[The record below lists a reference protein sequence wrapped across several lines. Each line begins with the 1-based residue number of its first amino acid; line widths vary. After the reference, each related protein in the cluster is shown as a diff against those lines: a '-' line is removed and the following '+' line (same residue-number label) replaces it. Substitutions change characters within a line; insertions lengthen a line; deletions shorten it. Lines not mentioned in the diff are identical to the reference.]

1 MKLDVKEFETKMQK
15 ILAGYEN
22 EIDTIRVG
30 RANPNVLSKI
40 RIDYWG
46 TPTPVNQVG
55 EVKVADARTIIITP
69 WESNMLRVI
78 EKAINESDI
87 GINPQND
94 GKCIRLAFPPLTEEK
109 RKEITKQIM
118 HMGEEAKVSIRN
130 VRRDANEKAKA
141 MKKNSE
147 MTEDEQKTSEKD
159 IQNLTDSYI
168 SKIDVATDRKNKDIM
183 EI

>member
-55 EVKVADARTIIITP
+55 EVKVADARTIVITP
-69 WESNMLRVI
+69 WENNMLRVI

-147 MTEDEQKTSEKD
+147 MTEDEQTTSEKD

>member
-55 EVKVADARTIIITP
+55 EVKVADARTIVITP

-130 VRRDANEKAKA
+130 VRRDANEKAKT

-168 SKIDVATDRKNKDIM
+168 SKIDAATDRKNKDIM

>member
-30 RANPNVLSKI
+30 RANTNVLSKI

-55 EVKVADARTIIITP
+55 EVKVADARTIVITP

-141 MKKNSE
+141 M
-147 MTEDEQKTSEKD
+147 
-159 IQNLTDSYI
+159 I
-168 SKIDVATDRKNKDIM
+168 
-183 EI
+183 

>member
-55 EVKVADARTIIITP
+55 EVKVADARTIVITP

-109 RKEITKQIM
+109 RKR
-118 HMGEEAKVSIRN
+118 V
-130 VRRDANEKAKA
+130 
-141 MKKNSE
+141 
-147 MTEDEQKTSEKD
+147 
-159 IQNLTDSYI
+159 
-168 SKIDVATDRKNKDIM
+168 
-183 EI
+183 

>member
-55 EVKVADARTIIITP
+55 EVKVADARTIVITP
-69 WESNMLRVI
+69 WENNMLRVI

>member
-40 RIDYWG
+40 RIDYRG

-55 EVKVADARTIIITP
+55 EVKVADARTIVITP

-130 VRRDANEKAKA
+130 VRRDANEKSKA